1 MTYIDS
7 FIKKGEEFVNIKKIE
22 EIADINEL
30 YYLEGA
36 IVINYYNK
44 EIMGFKEWDLIVS
57 LWTFFIGA
65 IEEIIQGK
73 DIAGFMFPD
82 HYVNIV
88 FGMSIAAD
96 FCRMGKKR

>member
-57 LWTFFIGA
+57 LWTFLIGA

-82 HYVNIV
+82 QPVELTLNSKKIEMV
-88 FGMSIAAD
+88 F
-96 FCRMGKKR
+96 